1 MAIKDWLIWIKRKPL
16 GDVIKHKH
24 RFVVM
29 DTDTFKEKFSF
40 QLSGINLFVTIGIT
54 IIVLILL
61 TTILIAFT
69 PLREYIPGYTNNE
82 MVEQTYNNARR
93 VDSIEA
99 VLEQQEWLVST
110 MQAVMRGE
118 ELGQEFDSLRTD
130 STATLAHL
138 ATAYRHSVEDS
149 LLRREVERED
159 NRYELKT
166 PSPQQQPAGSTGS
179 TAEPKHTVTHLF
191 FSPLKG
197 NILTR
202 YNPSERH
209 YGVDIAGGSNT
220 PVAAAYSGTVVFA
233 GFTTDAGH
241 VIALQHPGNVITVY
255 RNNSVLLKHQGDVV
269 RAGEPIAYVGTGERS
284 ELGPHLHLEVWV
296 GGSAVNPEEY
306 ISF

>member
-1 MAIKDWLIWIKRKPL
+1 MAIKDWLLWIKRKPL

-82 MVEQTYNNARR
+82 MVEQTYENARR

-99 VLEQQEWLVST
+99 VLEEQEWLVAT
-110 MQAVMRGE
+110 MQAVLRGDAV
-118 ELGQEFDSLRTD
+118 GDEFDSLRAD
-130 STATLAHL
+130 STVTLAHL
-138 ATAYRHSVEDS
+138 ATTYRHSVEDS
-149 LLRREVERED
+149 LLRLDVERED
-159 NRYELKT
+159 NRYEVKARQ
-166 PSPQQQPAGSTGS
+166 PQQPVSATTETG
-179 TAEPKHTVTHLF
+179 PTVTHLF
-191 FSPLKG
+191 FAPLKG
-197 NILTR
+197 NILTP
-202 YNPSERH
+202 YNPSQHH
-209 YGVDIAGGSNT
+209 YGVDIAGGSTT
-220 PVAAAYSGTVVFA
+220 PVTAAYNGTVVFA
-233 GFTTDAGH
+233 EFTADAGH

-255 RNNSVLLKHQGDVV
+255 RSNSALLKHQGDAV
-269 RAGEPIAYVGTGERS
+269 RAGEPIAYVGTGEHS

-296 GGSAVNPEEY
+296 NGTAVNPEEY